1 MSRFKVVKGGTILVA
16 ISLVILIAVVLI
28 IALSW
33 YTGRDSATS
42 ASTGAGAV
50 MALAPDNDALQLNPS
65 AQPYENE
72 HTDEVVVIQS
82 EVLRDETPIRNGKRV
97 LIYHTHTHE
106 AYAMEYAGQ
115 YVPLEEWRTDDED
128 HNIVRVGTEL
138 TALLE
143 ARGFEVVH
151 DKTDNE
157 LDDLSIAYERSLVTL
172 SAYEGEAF
180 DLYIDMHRDA
190 YSEGQIQTCSHDGE
204 RAATLMV
211 LIGSGENFN
220 VKPFYKENYAFA
232 LDLTDA
238 VNGICPGLCRDVM
251 VKTGRYNQHFG
262 ANSILVE
269 VGNNQNTLSQALASM
284 PVLADA
290 ITKVLLPEDA
300 DQIITISSE
309 N

>member
-1 MSRFKVVKGGTILVA
+1 MARFKVVKGGTLLVG
-16 ISLVILIAVVLI
+16 ISLVILIAVIVI

-50 MALAPDNDALQLNPS
+50 MALAPDEDALRLDPS
-65 AQPYENE
+65 VQPAENE
-72 HTDEVVVIQS
+72 HTDEVVPIES
-82 EVLRDETPIRNGKRV
+82 EVVGDESPVSNGKRV

-106 AYAMEYAGQ
+106 AYEMDDPDEY
-115 YVPLEEWRTDDED
+115 VTLERWRTDDDE

-143 ARGFEVVH
+143 ARGFVVVH
-151 DKTDNE
+151 DTTDNE
-157 LDDLSIAYERSLVTL
+157 QDDLSTAYERSLVTL
-172 SAYEGEAF
+172 SGYADEKF

-190 YSEGQIQTCSHDGE
+190 YTEGQAQTCSFGGE
-204 RAATLMV
+204 NAAKLMV

-220 VKPFYKENYAFA
+220 VKPFYKENYALA
-232 LDLTDA
+232 LKITDA

-251 VKTGRYNQHFG
+251 VKTGRYNQHVG
-262 ANSILVE
+262 VNSILVE
-269 VGNNQNTLSQALASM
+269 VGNNMNTLDQALASM
-284 PVLADA
+284 PALADA
-290 ITKVLLPEDA
+290 ITRVLLPEDA
-300 DQIITISSE
+300 EEIITVSNE